1 MTRFQAETN
10 HSLKAQ
16 HLSLYS
22 MLLRPSAFIRLW
34 YIIGLFQD
42 DRVYFIDEGPL
53 LPSLEHLVEYYTL
66 RSDGLPC
73 RLTYALSE
81 SKIYRAL

>member
-1 MTRFQAETN
+1 MVN
-10 HSLKAQ
+10 
-16 HLSLYS
+16 
-22 MLLRPSAFIRLW
+22 
-34 YIIGLFQD
+34 LFQD

-73 RLTYALSE
+73 RLTYALSQ
-81 SKIYRAL
+81 SKNSILMDLS